1 MPCSLP
7 PLPRPFKFVGFP
19 SPSGLEIYVSKSDMA
34 ELAVYLT
41 ATREWIRIATVCL
54 SESTP

>member
-1 MPCSLP
+1 
-7 PLPRPFKFVGFP
+7 LPRPFKFVGYP
-19 SPSGLEIYVSKSDMA
+19 SPSGMELYVSKSDMA

-54 SESTP
+54 SESTN